1 MNFKIIQKSKLF
13 LVIAVVVV
21 IASWAAILSF
31 GLQPGIDLEGGTQW
45 RVEFNESQ
53 LTVDQLNQFVL
64 DEFETEGTIK
74 ETGEEDFIME
84 IPTIDEETHQEY
96 LGLLEEGFG
105 SITEKSFS
113 SVGPTIGQELR
124 DKSIWAIFG
133 VLAGIFLFVAWAFRK
148 VSHPISSWKYGLVAL
163 ATLFHDVSIPTAAF
177 AILGHIYGVEVGTT
191 FIVAILVV
199 LGFSVNDTIVVFDR
213 IRENLKLDRGK
224 KKDLVKI
231 INNSVNETLMR
242 SINTS
247 LTLTFVLVALLLVGP
262 VSLYYFILT
271 ILIGTI
277 AGTYSSI
284 FVASPALYLWG
295 KR

>member
-1 MNFKIIQKSKLF
+1 MNFKIIQKSKIF
-13 LVIAVVVV
+13 LSLAVVVV
-21 IASWAAILSF
+21 IASWVAIFSL

-45 RVEFNESQ
+45 RLTFDEAQ
-53 LTVDQLNQFVL
+53 LSVDELNAFVAN
-64 DEFETEGTIK
+64 EFETEGTVK
-74 ETGEEDFIME
+74 KTGEEDFIIE
-84 IPTIDEETHQEY
+84 TATLDEETHQEY
-96 LGLLEEGFG
+96 KGFLEEEYG

-124 DKSIWAIFG
+124 DKSIWAMFG
-133 VLAGIFLFVAWAFRK
+133 VLIGIFLFVAWAFRK
-148 VSHPISSWKYGLVAL
+148 VSYPISSWKYGIVAL
-163 ATLFHDVSIPTAAF
+163 LTLVHDVSIPAAAF
-177 AILGHIYGVEVGTT
+177 AILGHLYGVEVGTT

-213 IRENLKLDRGK
+213 IRENLKIDRGK
-224 KKDLVKI
+224 KKDMLKI

-242 SINTS
+242 SFNTS
-247 LTLTFVLVALLLVGP
+247 LTLTLVLVALLILGP

-284 FVASPALYLWG
+284 FVASPGLYFWKG
-295 KR
+295 K